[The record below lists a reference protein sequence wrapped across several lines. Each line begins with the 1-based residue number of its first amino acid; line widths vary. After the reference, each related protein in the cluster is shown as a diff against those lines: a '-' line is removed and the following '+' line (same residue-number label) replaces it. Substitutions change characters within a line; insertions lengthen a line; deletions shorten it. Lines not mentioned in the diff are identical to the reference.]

1 MTEKQTHKKEDK
13 KSDPELGAAGVG
25 DSKLTLPSYFGPPTR
40 FQKRNN
46 PIDAQKYDYQSNRT
60 FLTAPNDIIASMVH
74 MLMYGLGGGLVVL
87 HAAYMECGIFLAI
100 GINLFLASIIGY
112 CVCMLVWSAQKLYG
126 RVEMPAL
133 SYPDIIE
140 AAILLSP
147 WNKLRKTARGARY
160 LLEASLMIHLYG
172 TCCVLIIMIARALKE
187 LVMGDHTISDAGEP
201 PLKVYILTLMVPCLA
216 IAMVVDLKTLAPF
229 ALICNLFA
237 FAVIMVLLWYSLHST
252 VDSPWDRAPYK
263 SVMGAFEFVGVC
275 IFVLEPVSYALAVE
289 NNMQEPRNFNYV
301 VLGSMPIY
309 TACMVTVG
317 FFGYWYYA
325 ENCVSPITI
334 HFPYSD
340 FAVILKV
347 FLCIT
352 LYVIY
357 AMCFHV
363 AFDVEWFYL
372 KRNHQIPN
380 YWYWERLY
388 RTLHVVV
395 LIFISYML
403 PNVTRMMGVIGGFFT
418 TPAVLIYPAIIELI
432 LDWEYPGLGK
442 YQWRLVKSIFIVSVG
457 LIALLGGTYFNVVGM
472 IQEVQIQY
480 RGDFKPIYSHHD
492 NQDDNWKSYIYMRI
506 DTEDRDLYNDSDIN
520 ANFYD
525 TMSKNTT
532 TSNVFPYNKT
542 YELPENINN
551 SAVYAMPGLRN
562 DINDI
567 IIIRNK
573 NNTIDGSTTALSN
586 DVYYI
591 TPGVGNTSVIVY
603 DKNTITA
610 ESTISLSTDIATL
623 ATKQPNAKNYT
634 ILTNVTAAIDDKI
647 DKELLNVTATIAP
660 VIKNDTRVIGAE
672 IDRKLSNHTTRGKIN
687 KTFNDTDKAQ

>member
-1 MTEKQTHKKEDK
+1 
-13 KSDPELGAAGVG
+13 
-25 DSKLTLPSYFGPPTR
+25 
-40 FQKRNN
+40 
-46 PIDAQKYDYQSNRT
+46 
-60 FLTAPNDIIASMVH
+60 
-74 MLMYGLGGGLVVL
+74 
-87 HAAYMECGIFLAI
+87 
-100 GINLFLASIIGY
+100 
-112 CVCMLVWSAQKLYG
+112 
-126 RVEMPAL
+126 
-133 SYPDIIE
+133 
-140 AAILLSP
+140 
-147 WNKLRKTARGARY
+147 
-160 LLEASLMIHLYG
+160 
-172 TCCVLIIMIARALKE
+172 
-187 LVMGDHTISDAGEP
+187 
-201 PLKVYILTLMVPCLA
+201 
-216 IAMVVDLKTLAPF
+216 
-229 ALICNLFA
+229 
-237 FAVIMVLLWYSLHST
+237 
-252 VDSPWDRAPYK
+252 
-263 SVMGAFEFVGVC
+263 
-275 IFVLEPVSYALAVE
+275 
-289 NNMQEPRNFNYV
+289 
-301 VLGSMPIY
+301 
-309 TACMVTVG
+309 
-317 FFGYWYYA
+317 
-325 ENCVSPITI
+325 
-334 HFPYSD
+334 
-340 FAVILKV
+340 
-347 FLCIT
+347 
-352 LYVIY
+352 
-357 AMCFHV
+357 MCFHV